1 MQKGIKRIFDVV
13 CAVLALLALAPV
25 WLVVSLWVGLSSP
38 GGIFF
43 RQKRTGYKGAE
54 FELLKFRSM
63 YVNKEA
69 DTRQADNAD
78 PRITPV
84 GRFLRQSS
92 LDELPQ
98 LWNIIRGDM
107 SIVGPR
113 PHMIAHTDYYTPL
126 IHDYMR
132 RHDRLRANQRF
143 PRSHTRPLRHAEPR
157 HRRPRIH
164 RPVLPVARH
173 KNPRHYRLEN
183 ADPQALTKES
193 DS

>member
-25 WLVVSLWVGLSSP
+25 WLIVAIWVGLSSP
-38 GGIFF
+38 GGVFF
-43 RQKRTGYKGAE
+43 RQKRTGYKGEE

-69 DTRQADNAD
+69 DTRQADNCD

-113 PHMIAHTDYYTPL
+113 PHMIAHTEYYTPL
-126 IHDYMR
+126 IPDYMR
-132 RHDRLRANQRF
+132 RHDM
-143 PRSHTRPLRHAEPR
+143 RPGLTGYAQIKGFRGATPDISDMQNR
-157 HRRPRIH
+157 
-164 RPVLPVARH
+164 VT
-173 KNPRHYRLEN
+173 
-183 ADPQALTKES
+183 ADLQYIDNFSLWLDVKILALTAWKMLTLKL
-193 DS
+193 